1 MYVLHGPVIHC
12 FFYSIVMLIYCF
24 THAIICLSKKGIS
37 IIAKSTVLLDGAT
50 VFANN
55 TADILPWPVSRLYT
69 EVCLKK
75 EDRAIDGEKKPYAVG
90 FPQHKAS
97 WVCYVVLGLREG
109 RGEAQLSC
117 HFQDQ

>member
-1 MYVLHGPVIHC
+1 MYVRHGPVIHC

-37 IIAKSTVLLDGAT
+37 IIAKSTVMLDDAT

-75 EDRAIDGEKKPYAVG
+75 EDRAIDGEKMAAVYG
-90 FPQHKAS
+90 SSNIPLYGEIKAS
-97 WVCYVVLGLREG
+97 
-109 RGEAQLSC
+109 
-117 HFQDQ
+117 